1 MLGRRSL
8 PGDWR
13 RARRGG
19 EPATPR
25 LLPPTVTARG
35 EPRAGPQGSRWLTS
49 EGASKGKALTHSKSG
64 PAFVLA
70 SVHTLPPRVTSYGH
84 SRCSHWLHTPIDP
97 FYYPLYTPRSEKIC
111 YIEIVKL
118 LLLSPFSQSGS
129 GTRTLR
135 MLISTRWSA
144 LS

>member
-84 SRCSHWLHTPIDP
+84 SRCSHWLHTPISPHSQADSESP
-97 FYYPLYTPRSEKIC
+97 EVQPLQLSQAPELSSSGVTFTP
-111 YIEIVKL
+111 
-118 LLLSPFSQSGS
+118 
-129 GTRTLR
+129 
-135 MLISTRWSA
+135 
-144 LS
+144 